1 MNKRPLIIT
10 CLSGLLGACSIGNWS
25 LVHRI
30 DVQQG
35 NVISQDALN
44 QLTPGMTRRQV
55 QYIMGSPMIADTF
68 HHNRWDY
75 VYLMEPGHGPVTE
88 RHVTLLFQDDKLASI
103 SGTMH
108 PQPTSGA
115 PAQEQV
121 TLVVPPENRVP
132 PSLLT
137 RFWRWITFR
146 DTGSPGT
153 DSYGTEGHDT
163 DGPDT
168 DGHDTD

>member
-10 CLSGLLGACSIGNWS
+10 CFSSLLLCACSIGDWG

-75 VYLMEPGHGPVTE
+75 VYLMEPGRGPVTE
-88 RHVTLLFQDDKLASI
+88 QHVTLFFQGDKLASI
-103 SGTMH
+103 TGTMH
-108 PQPTSGA
+108 PQPTPRA
-115 PAQEQV
+115 TAHEQV

-132 PSLLT
+132 PGLLT

-146 DTGSPGT
+146 DTGSPDTGGR
-153 DSYGTEGHDT
+153 DTESHDT

-168 DGHDTD
+168 D